1 MKIRDKVLIVEDE
14 QNIKNFMSTILAAN
28 GFDTLMAG
36 SAKEALSMISSH
48 CPDLIILDLGLPDM
62 DGMEVLKQVRAWSS
76 VPVIVVSARTHE
88 GDKVAA
94 LDLGADDYIEK
105 PFGTSELLAR
115 IRTAIR
121 HTRTGLDNDSIAQSG
136 KYTVRDLTIDY
147 DPLCF
152 TQGEITAVAEDGSW
166 FDVRIDEGYPV
177 TGLAANRVQFYD
189 PQTRLLKRNSITT
202 YTSNYSAL
210 KQLGHNLF
218 RAVKNGT
225 WSAGEQVGDLV
236 VMDVKTDKPNAGVH
250 TVMLNKCYNTKLEN
264 VTVYGSNTFSFFE
277 KEGYANEYRN
287 CVVDRG
293 PMPQGIRPRLRS
305 GNADGIH
312 SSQARKGPTVTGC
325 KVGHNGDDCI
335 IVCGRSFPVGSAD
348 AAKGTID
355 LVTRETHPVFR
366 RGDRLVVVG
375 YDGKRK
381 GELRLVSV
389 SRFDPTEEQRNAV
402 TTGYPS
408 LLSKASYKLGFRL
421 KVKQMP
427 FEIGPGD
434 VVFNA
439 DAVGSGFL
447 VKDNEVG
454 HVRSRGILIKGIDG
468 VVASNRITGCAM
480 QGILMSPEI
489 EWMGGGFSSNVQIVG
504 NTIEECMFERGN
516 PRIPPGA
523 LSLFYITGDAKVAE
537 PGAFINITVQKN
549 KVTGCPC
556 PAIAV
561 TSVDGLKMS
570 DNEVENSKEVTRSHG
585 ERYGADTGA
594 PVWEKNN
601 IKK

>member
-1 MKIRDKVLIVEDE
+1 
-14 QNIKNFMSTILAAN
+14 
-28 GFDTLMAG
+28 
-36 SAKEALSMISSH
+36 
-48 CPDLIILDLGLPDM
+48 
-62 DGMEVLKQVRAWSS
+62 
-76 VPVIVVSARTHE
+76 
-88 GDKVAA
+88 
-94 LDLGADDYIEK
+94 
-105 PFGTSELLAR
+105 
-115 IRTAIR
+115 
-121 HTRTGLDNDSIAQSG
+121 
-136 KYTVRDLTIDY
+136 
-147 DPLCF
+147 
-152 TQGEITAVAEDGSW
+152 
-166 FDVRIDEGYPV
+166 
-177 TGLAANRVQFYD
+177 
-189 PQTRLLKRNSITT
+189 
-202 YTSNYSAL
+202 
-210 KQLGHNLF
+210 
-218 RAVKNGT
+218 
-225 WSAGEQVGDLV
+225 
-236 VMDVKTDKPNAGVH
+236 MDVKTDKPNAGVH

-293 PMPQGIRPRLRS
+293 PMPQCIRPRLRS

>member
-1 MKIRDKVLIVEDE
+1 MKKLTV
-14 QNIKNFMSTILAAN
+14 FCAAACLAA
-28 GFDTLMAG
+28 
-36 SAKEALSMISSH
+36 SAAAQNH
-48 CPDLIILDLGLPDM
+48 PDLH
-62 DGMEVLKQVRAWSS
+62 EVLDRQKGRNLIERPKGTYTLDVRNNGPYKFHNLTDVHINGNGST
-76 VPVIVVSARTHE
+76 VICNNQEQAFSFYNCVRV
-88 GDKVAA
+88 
-94 LDLGADDYIEK
+94 
-105 PFGTSELLAR
+105 EL
-115 IRTAIR
+115 
-121 HTRTGLDNDSIAQSG
+121 
-136 KYTVRDLTIDY
+136 RDLTIDY

>member
-1 MKIRDKVLIVEDE
+1 MRSNGPYKFHNLTDVHINGNGSTVICNNQEQAFSFYNCVRVE
-14 QNIKNFMSTILAAN
+14 L
-28 GFDTLMAG
+28 
-36 SAKEALSMISSH
+36 
-48 CPDLIILDLGLPDM
+48 
-62 DGMEVLKQVRAWSS
+62 
-76 VPVIVVSARTHE
+76 
-88 GDKVAA
+88 
-94 LDLGADDYIEK
+94 
-105 PFGTSELLAR
+105 
-115 IRTAIR
+115 
-121 HTRTGLDNDSIAQSG
+121 
-136 KYTVRDLTIDY
+136 RDLTIDY

-585 ERYGADTGA
+585 ERYGADTSA

>member
-36 SAKEALSMISSH
+36 SAREALSMISSH

-523 LSLFYITGDAKVAE
+523 LSLFYITGEAKVAE
-537 PGAFINITVQKN
+537 PGAFMNITVQKN

-570 DNEVENSKEVTRSHG
+570 DNEVENSKELTRSHG
-585 ERYGADTGA
+585 ERYGADTDA

>member
-1 MKIRDKVLIVEDE
+1 MHFTLEHIRHGVVTRLTPIQEE
-14 QNIKNFMSTILAAN
+14 CCLY
-28 GFDTLMAG
+28 
-36 SAKEALSMISSH
+36 SAIGKH
-48 CPDLIILDLGLPDM
+48 
-62 DGMEVLKQVRAWSS
+62 
-76 VPVIVVSARTHE
+76 T
-88 GDKVAA
+88 AA
-94 LDLGADDYIEK
+94 LGHMAD
-105 PFGTSELLAR
+105 
-115 IRTAIR
+115 
-121 HTRTGLDNDSIAQSG
+121 
-136 KYTVRDLTIDY
+136 
-147 DPLCF
+147 
-152 TQGEITAVAEDGSW
+152 
-166 FDVRIDEGYPV
+166 
-177 TGLAANRVQFYD
+177 
-189 PQTRLLKRNSITT
+189 
-202 YTSNYSAL
+202 
-210 KQLGHNLF
+210 GHNLF

-293 PMPQGIRPRLRS
+293 PMPQCIRPRLRS

-585 ERYGADTGA
+585 ERTGTDTGRISFDDA
-594 PVWEKNN
+594 YDVFHAARTDTGTGAGTAGCRVGTGAERIGTMIDVEHGRLGTFKQYLSAFIN
-601 IKK
+601 IYVGRIVCIFYIGTDAVGIPKVFLIYRVEVKTLAAIIGFKQAVL

>member
-1 MKIRDKVLIVEDE
+1 MQLLRTQQLHGTLKTLHFTLEHIRHGVVTRLTPIQEE
-14 QNIKNFMSTILAAN
+14 CCLY
-28 GFDTLMAG
+28 
-36 SAKEALSMISSH
+36 SAIGKH
-48 CPDLIILDLGLPDM
+48 
-62 DGMEVLKQVRAWSS
+62 
-76 VPVIVVSARTHE
+76 T
-88 GDKVAA
+88 AA
-94 LDLGADDYIEK
+94 LGHMAD
-105 PFGTSELLAR
+105 
-115 IRTAIR
+115 
-121 HTRTGLDNDSIAQSG
+121 
-136 KYTVRDLTIDY
+136 
-147 DPLCF
+147 
-152 TQGEITAVAEDGSW
+152 
-166 FDVRIDEGYPV
+166 
-177 TGLAANRVQFYD
+177 
-189 PQTRLLKRNSITT
+189 
-202 YTSNYSAL
+202 
-210 KQLGHNLF
+210 GHNLF

-293 PMPQGIRPRLRS
+293 PMPQGIKPRLRS

-389 SRFDPTEEQRNAV
+389 GRFDPTEEQRNAV

-516 PRIPPGA
+516 PRMPPGA
-523 LSLFYITGDAKVAE
+523 LSLFYITGDAKVAD
-537 PGAFINITVQKN
+537 PGAFMNITVQKN
-549 KVTGCPC
+549 KVTDCPC
-556 PAIAV
+556 PAIVV

-570 DNEVENSKEVTRSHG
+570 DNEVENSKELTRSHG